1 MRLFFALNFDTPT
14 LEKCSALQQQIR
26 PLCAKGTFTRME
38 NLHLTLCFLGEI
50 EEDTQEILKTILTEL
65 ELQPLHLTFTH
76 LGLFTKRG
84 GDVLYLGLQNNKA
97 LHTVQTM
104 LHQKLVRNGF
114 TLENTSFTAHI
125 TLARRVHCKEL
136 CSFKPFSAEPTS
148 ISLMLSHRIDNC
160 LTYTPLYTRAI

>member
-1 MRLFFALNFDTPT
+1 
-14 LEKCSALQQQIR
+14 
-26 PLCAKGTFTRME
+26 ME

-97 LHTVQTM
+97 LHTVQTT
-104 LHQKLVRNGF
+104 LHQKLVRTGF

-125 TLARRVHCKEL
+125 TLARRVHKKTL
-136 CSFKPFSAEPTS
+136 QHQTLYSRS
-148 ISLMLSHRIDNC
+148 
-160 LTYTPLYTRAI
+160 PLNITHAFP